1 MGEQDQALGITG
13 VAREQTPTVR
23 LGQRLRQA
31 RLARNLTQSEV
42 AQNQFSVSYISAVE
56 RGQIRPSLG
65 ALEKLSERLQVPVAD
80 LLRVDEGIAAG
91 VLPRAE
97 FFPLGPGAE
106 RDEVEVQLRE
116 SQILMQQ
123 GQPQQAIQ
131 ILTALRSRGLSARE
145 QALVGWRLSQ
155 CYIALKYGDQARA
168 EAQEA
173 LLLAERLGDPELRE
187 RVRLALAEGLSL
199 ASKHQAALDQLRLS
213 REAIE
218 GGAGS
223 ASVRDPVFRLDVLYL
238 MGSAQ
243 WQLGDLEGA
252 IATLSEAAAT
262 ANDVLIPEHIGALY
276 AQLAEQY
283 RLSGDG
289 RRARLYATHSLAAYE
304 DAANRRLAR
313 QVLTRLGRAYAQ
325 SGQVREATTLLEN
338 ARERAELQQDPRA
351 LAETLSSLAGIYL
364 KEERTDDAARTAQRA
379 IEFADSIK
387 DAVLQAEAQLVLAQV
402 LEATDDEKGAERNFE
417 EAVRR
422 LRAADAIYPLSDAYA
437 QYSAFLE
444 RRGNSKRALD
454 ILKQAWQLREH

>member
-1 MGEQDQALGITG
+1 MTAPDQERMQS
-13 VAREQTPTVR
+13 VMHETPTVR

-145 QALVGWRLSQ
+145 QALVGWRLGQ
-155 CYIALKYGDQARA
+155 CYIALKHGDQARA

-173 LLLAERLGDPELRE
+173 LLLAERLNDPELRE
-187 RVRLALAEGLSL
+187 RVRVALAEGLGL
-199 ASKHQAALDQLRLS
+199 INKHQAALDQLRLA

-218 GGAGS
+218 AGA
-223 ASVRDPVFRLDVLYL
+223 VRDPVFRLDVLYL
-238 MGSAQ
+238 MGSTQ

-252 IATLSEAAAT
+252 ITTLAEAAAT
-262 ANDVLIPEHIGALY
+262 ANDVLIPERIGALY

-283 RLSGDG
+283 RVAGDG

-325 SGQVREATTLLEN
+325 SGQVREATTLLES

-351 LAETLSSLAGIYL
+351 LAETLSALAGIYL
-364 KEERTDDAARTAQRA
+364 KEQRTDDAARAAQQA
-379 IEFADSIK
+379 IEFAESIG
-387 DAVLQAEAQLVLAQV
+387 DAVLQAEAQLVLGQV
-402 LEATDDEKGAERNFE
+402 LEAKNDEGGAERNFE
-417 EAVRR
+417 EAIRR

-444 RRGNSKRALD
+444 RRGNSKKALD
-454 ILKQAWQLREH
+454 ILKQAWQLREHSASGMH

>member
-1 MGEQDQALGITG
+1 MTAPDQDRMQSAMH
-13 VAREQTPTVR
+13 ETPTVR

-131 ILTALRSRGLSARE
+131 ILTALRSRGLSPRE
-145 QALVGWRLSQ
+145 QALVGWRLGQ
-155 CYIALKYGDQARA
+155 CYVALKHGDQARA

-173 LLLAERLGDPELRE
+173 LVLAERLNDPELRE
-187 RVRLALAEGLSL
+187 RVRLALAESLGLVN
-199 ASKHQAALDQLRLS
+199 KHQAALDQLRLA

-218 GGAGS
+218 SGA
-223 ASVRDPVFRLDVLYL
+223 VRDPVFRLDVLYL
-238 MGSAQ
+238 MGSSQ

-262 ANDVLIPEHIGALY
+262 ANDVLIPERIGALY
-276 AQLAEQY
+276 AQLADQY
-283 RLSGDG
+283 RVAGDG

-325 SGQVREATTLLEN
+325 TGQVREATALLEN

-351 LAETLSSLAGIYL
+351 LAETLSALAGIYL
-364 KEERTDDAARTAQRA
+364 KEQRTDDAARAAQQA
-379 IEFADSIK
+379 IEFAESVK

-402 LEATDDEKGAERNFE
+402 LEAKNDEGGAERNFE
-417 EAVRR
+417 EAIRR

-444 RRGNSKRALD
+444 RRGNSKKALE
-454 ILKQAWQLREH
+454 ILKQAWQLREHSAAAMH

>member
-1 MGEQDQALGITG
+1 MQSAMHE
-13 VAREQTPTVR
+13 TPTVR

-97 FFPLGPGAE
+97 FFPMGPGAE

-145 QALVGWRLSQ
+145 QALVGWRLAQ
-155 CYIALKYGDQARA
+155 CYIALKYGDQVRA

-173 LLLAERLGDPELRE
+173 LLLAERLNDPELRE
-187 RVRLALAEGLSL
+187 RVRLALAEGLGL
-199 ASKHQAALDQLRLS
+199 VNKHQAALDQLRLA

-218 GGAGS
+218 GGA
-223 ASVRDPVFRLDVLYL
+223 VRDPVFRLDVLYL

-262 ANDVLIPEHIGALY
+262 ANDVLIPERIGALY

-289 RRARLYATHSLAAYE
+289 RRARLYSTHSLAAYE

-325 SGQVREATTLLEN
+325 SGQAREATSLLES

-351 LAETLSSLAGIYL
+351 LAETLSALAGIYL

-402 LEATDDEKGAERNFE
+402 LEAKDDEKGAERNFE
-417 EAVRR
+417 DAVRR
-422 LRAADAIYPLSDAYA
+422 LRAADATYPLSDAYA

-444 RRGNSKRALD
+444 RRGNSKKALD
-454 ILKQAWQLREH
+454 ILKQAWQLREHSTSNPH